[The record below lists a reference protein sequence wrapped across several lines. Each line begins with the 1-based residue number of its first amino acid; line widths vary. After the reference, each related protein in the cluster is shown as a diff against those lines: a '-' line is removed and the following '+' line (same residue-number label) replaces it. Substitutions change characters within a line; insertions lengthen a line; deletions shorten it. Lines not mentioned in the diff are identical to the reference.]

1 SFSANSPLNR
11 MVSAL
16 NRLKSSQWPVQFG
29 EVTKSFLRNVSETQS
44 FPSSWLVRN
53 ASMPPFRSFMVKK
66 LASIPVINAMLRDT
80 VTVTSVQ
87 SGAGMN
93 VAPDSASAR
102 LDVRLLPTT
111 EKSEFLRKLKSV
123 LGDDSILIES
133 AEPPPKIGSS
143 AMDSEFYET
152 LARVIYRRV
161 PQSIVTPIQT
171 PAGTDSRFFRQKG
184 AQAYGLLPAVLT
196 QADLDTMHGVD
207 ERISIANLE
216 LGTRIIY
223 ETLLELCA

>member
-1 SFSANSPLNR
+1 
-11 MVSAL
+11 
-16 NRLKSSQWPVQFG
+16 
-29 EVTKSFLRNVSETQS
+29 
-44 FPSSWLVRN
+44 
-53 ASMPPFRSFMVKK
+53 MVKK

-111 EKSEFLRKLKSV
+111 EKSEFLGKLKSV